1 MKFKKMNTKIFSIL
15 VFLMFIFCMSN
26 VCYAQ
31 YETFDRLQT
40 AARDFISKTVQ
51 LDSGESFDVQ
61 VHEPDHLQL
70 AMCSNPIEVTLPE
83 DANKEQITS
92 VKLSCHGDTSWHIF
106 LPVNVTVYS
115 QVLVAKHPIAARDI
129 ITEDDITFAKY
140 DKSRLFMGSFND
152 KNIVIGMEALHV
164 IPSGGLLTKQSVQP
178 PVLVHRGQGV
188 DLIAGNSAVI
198 VTMKG
203 IAKTDGRLNETIKAF
218 NPTSKRILDALV
230 IGPDKAQVVM

>member
-1 MKFKKMNTKIFSIL
+1 MKFKKMNTKIFSTL
-15 VFLMFIFCMSN
+15 VFLMISFLMSD

-31 YETFDRLQT
+31 YETFEHLQT

-51 LDSGESFDVQ
+51 LDSGESFDIQ
-61 VHEPDHLQL
+61 VHEPDNLQL
-70 AMCSNPIEVTLPE
+70 VMCSNPIEATLPE

-92 VKLSCHGDTSWHIF
+92 VKLSCHGDTSWHVF
-106 LPVNVTVYS
+106 LPVNVTVYT

-129 ITEDDITFAKY
+129 ITEDDITSAKY

-152 KNIVIGMEALHV
+152 KTIVVGMEALHV
-164 IPSGGLLTKQSVQP
+164 IPSGGLLTKQNVQP
-178 PVLVHRGQGV
+178 PILVHRGQGV
-188 DLIAGNSAVI
+188 DLIAGNGTVI

-218 NPTSKRILDALV
+218 NPTSKRILDAV
-230 IGPDKAQVVM
+230 VTGPNKAQVIL